1 MRHKILVFRR
11 YLPWLILLLAVDG
24 FAAFLLWLA
33 EAEAF
38 RALLGIIL
46 LVTALLFAGTLLL
59 INRKET
65 KKIRAFREFLDEP
78 EAMQEENLLM
88 AVSASEEED
97 VRLLGN
103 VLRMYRLEL
112 GRAGTDLADY
122 EEYVEVWAHETKTPL
137 SLLTLILD
145 NRSDE
150 MSPEVRH
157 KLDHVR
163 NRLQENVSQMLY
175 YARVKGTTKD
185 YLFEQVDLGEC
196 MEEVLEDYRPL
207 LEETGFQIRGL
218 TGENIVFTDRRGIL
232 FLLGQAVSNA
242 VKYCSHSPELV
253 ITMEDQESGKILS
266 VRDNGIGV
274 RGCDLPYIF
283 EKGFTGET
291 DDNRKKATGMGLYLA
306 KKIADDLKIELEAR
320 SEAGQGFELRIF
332 FPNVKK
338 AGQ

>member
-1 MRHKILVFRR
+1 MRHKILVFQR

-38 RALLGIIL
+38 RVLCGMIVLAT
-46 LVTALLFAGTLLL
+46 VLLFAGTLFMV
-59 INRKET
+59 NRRET

-78 EAMQEENLLM
+78 DAMQEENLRL
-88 AVSASEEED
+88 AVSASEEEEI
-97 VRLLGN
+97 RLLGN
-103 VLRMYRLEL
+103 VLRKYRQDL

-122 EEYVEVWAHETKTPL
+122 EEYVEAWAHEAKTPL

-150 MSPEVRH
+150 MSPEVHR

-163 NRLQENVSQMLY
+163 NRLQENVTQMLY

-185 YLFEQVDLGEC
+185 YLFEQVELGEC
-196 MEEVLEDYRPL
+196 MEEVLEDYKPL
-207 LEETGFQIRGL
+207 LEEKGFRIRSL

-242 VKYCSHSPELV
+242 VKYCSDNPELV
-253 ITMEDQESGKILS
+253 ITMEVQESGDTLS

-283 EKGFTGET
+283 EKGFTGGA

>member
-24 FAAFLLWLA
+24 FAAFLLWLS

-38 RALLGIIL
+38 RVLCGMIVLAT
-46 LVTALLFAGTLLL
+46 VLLFAGTLFLV
-59 INRKET
+59 NRKET
-65 KKIRAFREFLDEP
+65 KKIRAFREFLEEP

-103 VLRMYRLEL
+103 VLRKYRQDL

-122 EEYVEVWAHETKTPL
+122 EEYVEAWAHEAKTPL

-150 MSPEVRH
+150 MSPEVHR

-163 NRLQENVSQMLY
+163 NRLQENVTQMLY

-185 YLFEQVDLGEC
+185 YLFEQVELGEC
-196 MEEVLEDYRPL
+196 MEEVLEDYKPL
-207 LEETGFQIRGL
+207 LEEKGFRIRSL
-218 TGENIVFTDRRGIL
+218 TGENIVFTDCRGIL

-242 VKYCSHSPELV
+242 VKYCSDNPELV
-253 ITMEDQESGKILS
+253 ITMEVQESGDTLS

-332 FPNVKK
+332 FPNVRT
-338 AGQ
+338 GQ

>member
-1 MRHKILVFRR
+1 MRHKILIFRR
-11 YLPWLILLLAVDG
+11 YLPWLLLLLAVDG

-38 RALLGIIL
+38 RVLYGIIVL
-46 LVTALLFAGTLLL
+46 ATVLLFAGTLFLV
-59 INRKET
+59 NRKET

-78 EAMQEENLLM
+78 EAMQEENLRM
-88 AVSASEEED
+88 AVSASEEEEI
-97 VRLLGN
+97 RLLGN
-103 VLRMYRLEL
+103 VLRKYRLDL
-112 GRAGTDLADY
+112 SRAGTDLADY
-122 EEYVEVWAHETKTPL
+122 EEYVEAWAHEAKTPL

-150 MSPEVRH
+150 MSPEVRR

-163 NRLQENVSQMLY
+163 NRLQENITQMLY

-185 YLFEQVDLGEC
+185 YLFEQVELGEC
-196 MEEVLEDYRPL
+196 MEEVLEDYKPL
-207 LEETGFQIRGL
+207 LEEKGFRVSSL
-218 TGENIVFTDRRGIL
+218 AGENIVFTDRRGIL

-242 VKYCSHSPELV
+242 VKYCSDAPELV
-253 ITMEDQESGKILS
+253 ITMEDQEAGNLLS
-266 VRDNGIGV
+266 IRDNGIGV

-306 KKIADDLKIELEAR
+306 KKIADDLKIELEAG
-320 SEAGQGFELRIF
+320 SEPGKGFELRIF
-332 FPNVKK
+332 FPKVRT
-338 AGQ
+338 GQ